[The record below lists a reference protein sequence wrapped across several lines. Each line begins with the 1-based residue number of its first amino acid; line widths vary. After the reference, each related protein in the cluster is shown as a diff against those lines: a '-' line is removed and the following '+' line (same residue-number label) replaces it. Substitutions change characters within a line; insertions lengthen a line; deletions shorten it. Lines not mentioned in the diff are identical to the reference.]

1 MSISRKTVSFGGV
14 RYCRF
19 RAFLSKSSITGAQ
32 VHKMQSVLLPKME
45 GVVDCDG
52 TGESS
57 KELSETV
64 FT

>member
-19 RAFLSKSSITGAQ
+19 RAFLSKTSITGPQ
-32 VHKMQSVLLPKME
+32 VHKMLLLPKMG

-52 TGESS
+52 TGERS
-57 KELSETV
+57 KEVSETV
-64 FT
+64 YT